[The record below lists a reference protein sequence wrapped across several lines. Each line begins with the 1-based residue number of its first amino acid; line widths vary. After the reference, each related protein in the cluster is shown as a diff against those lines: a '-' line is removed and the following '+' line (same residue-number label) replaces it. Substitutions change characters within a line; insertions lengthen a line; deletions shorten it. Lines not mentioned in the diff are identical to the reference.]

1 MNKFGFLFTTFVG
14 AVVGGAAALTYKVSR
29 ETGKTLGEAAA
40 EVPAE
45 AMRYWEDIRAR
56 GLDAFEAGRSAA
68 RRKEEEIQQHLGGEA

>member
-1 MNKFGFLFTTFVG
+1 MSKSGLLFTTFVG
-14 AVVGGAAALTYKVSR
+14 TVVGGAAVLAYRISR
-29 ETGKTLGEAAA
+29 ETGKTLSEAAA

-68 RRKEEEIQQHLGGEA
+68 RRKEEEIQQHLGGEE

>member
-1 MNKFGFLFTTFVG
+1 MSKSGLLFTTFVG
-14 AVVGGAAALTYKVSR
+14 VVVGGAAVLAYKISR
-29 ETGKTLGEAAA
+29 ETGKTLSEAAA

-45 AMRYWEDIRAR
+45 AMRYWEDISAR

>member
-1 MNKFGFLFTTFVG
+1 MNKFGFLLTTLVG
-14 AVVGGAAALTYKVSR
+14 AVVGGAAALTYKISR
-29 ETGKTLGEAAA
+29 ETGKTLSEAAA

-68 RRKEEEIQQHLGGEA
+68 RKKEGEIQQQLDGDA

>member
-1 MNKFGFLFTTFVG
+1 MNRLGLFFTTFVG
-14 AVVGGAAALTYKVSR
+14 AVLGGAAVLTYKISR
-29 ETGKTLGEAAA
+29 ETGKTLSEAAS

-56 GLDAFEAGRSAA
+56 GLDAVEAGRAAA

>member
-1 MNKFGFLFTTFVG
+1 MNRFGFLVTTLVG
-14 AVVGGAAALTYKVSR
+14 VVIGGAAALTYKISR
-29 ETGKTLGEAAA
+29 ETGKTLSEAAA

-68 RRKEEEIQQHLGGEA
+68 RRKEDEIQQHFGGEA